1 MSGDEYPLQWDDLS
15 PEDDITVKNCYGEL
29 GHCRDL
35 VRSKPELIRVGPT
48 IKHHY
53 MRLFTMQIRPDDVW
67 IVTHPKCGTT
77 WTQEMTWH
85 IMTGVDL
92 DTAKKPLFERSPFID
107 MVMIKGETKE
117 NTDKYFDDLE
127 KAPSPRL
134 IKTHYPFEMLP
145 PALLDTCK
153 VLFVSRNVKD
163 SAVSYFHHENLMK
176 SHDLRCNFLTYA
188 RDIYMPG
195 LCLHG
200 GYFEMLESGWK
211 RKDHKNMKLFWY
223 EELKRDQKKIIKEIC
238 KFIGYEL
245 SEEQINKLDDFLQ
258 FDNYQKA
265 SSQNKKV
272 PNWKEGKG
280 QFIRK
285 GIVGDWMNHF
295 NKDLNDI
302 YNEWISKSL
311 EKIGIQ
317 DSDVVGYFTLD
328 VEF

>member
-107 MVMIKGETKE
+107 MVMFKGETKD

-127 KAPSPRL
+127 KVKSCNLELNIYYFNFFPGSFSPL
-134 IKTHYPFEMLP
+134 DQDPLPF
-145 PALLDTCK
+145 
-153 VLFVSRNVKD
+153 
-163 SAVSYFHHENLMK
+163 
-176 SHDLRCNFLTYA
+176 
-188 RDIYMPG
+188 
-195 LCLHG
+195 
-200 GYFEMLESGWK
+200 
-211 RKDHKNMKLFWY
+211 
-223 EELKRDQKKIIKEIC
+223 
-238 KFIGYEL
+238 
-245 SEEQINKLDDFLQ
+245 
-258 FDNYQKA
+258 
-265 SSQNKKV
+265 
-272 PNWKEGKG
+272 
-280 QFIRK
+280 
-285 GIVGDWMNHF
+285 
-295 NKDLNDI
+295 
-302 YNEWISKSL
+302 
-311 EKIGIQ
+311 
-317 DSDVVGYFTLD
+317 
-328 VEF
+328 

>member
-1 MSGDEYPLQWDDLS
+1 MSGKCPIEWEDLS
-15 PEDDITVKNCYGEL
+15 PEEDEIIKRHYGEDCL
-29 GHCRDL
+29 CRHL
-35 VRSKPELIRVGPT
+35 VQGPIRVGNT
-48 IKHHY
+48 IRDHY
-53 MRLFTMQIRPDDVW
+53 MRLYTMQIRTSDVW

-92 DTAKKPLFERSPFID
+92 ETAKKPLYERSPFID
-107 MVMIKGETKE
+107 RVMIRAEKQETT
-117 NTDKYFDDLE
+117 NKYFDDLE

-163 SAVSYFHHENLMK
+163 ACVSYYHHESLMK
-176 SHDLRCNFLTYA
+176 SVDLRCDFLTYA
-188 RDIYMPG
+188 RENYLKG
-195 LCLHG
+195 LYLHG

-211 RKDHKNMKLFWY
+211 RRNHRNMKFFWY
-223 EELKRDQKKIIKEIC
+223 EELKENQRKMIKEIC
-238 KFIGYEL
+238 QFLSCEL
-245 SEEQINKLDDFLQ
+245 SEEQIDRLDDFLK

-265 SSQNKKV
+265 STHNQANS
-272 PNWKEGKG
+272 NWKEGKG

-295 NKDLNDI
+295 TQELNEK
-302 YNEWISKSL
+302 YNDWIKTSL
-311 EKIGIQ
+311 ERIGIQ
-317 DSDVVGYFTLD
+317 ERKIISYFDMNTEL
-328 VEF
+328 

>member
-1 MSGDEYPLQWDDLS
+1 MSGDECPLQWDDLS

-48 IKHHY
+48 IRHHY

-107 MVMIKGETKE
+107 MVMIKGETKD

-211 RKDHKNMKLFWY
+211 RRDHKNMKLFWY
-223 EELKRDQKKIIKEIC
+223 EELKKDQKKIIKEIC

-295 NKDLNDI
+295 NKDLNDV

-317 DSDVVGYFTLD
+317 DPEVVGYFTLD